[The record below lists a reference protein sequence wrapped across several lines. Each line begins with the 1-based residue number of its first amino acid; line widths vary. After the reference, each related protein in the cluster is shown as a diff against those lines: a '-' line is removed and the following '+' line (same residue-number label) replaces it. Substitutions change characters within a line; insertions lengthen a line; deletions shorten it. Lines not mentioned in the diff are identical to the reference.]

1 MERLSRHNDKPRGM
15 SAAAIRFSGYMCLLM
30 GIVGKGVIQNGILGL
45 GSVTSQEMLAI
56 LGQSSEM
63 MILAPV
69 SIVMQ
74 GLEACAVP
82 IFAYLLVE
90 GFQKTSSYKNYLIR
104 MILVAALSEIPY
116 NLAFGGQVLV
126 TNSRNPA
133 IAMVIC
139 LLMLY
144 FYRYC
149 SARTAMNTAIKAVV
163 TVSAILWSVMLNIEH
178 GEFLV
183 LMTAI
188 FWLMR
193 SKPNF
198 RLLAGCGVSA
208 VAMLISPS
216 NITITAPF
224 GCMLLYLYNGEKG
237 DSNRVINL
245 LCYPLML
252 LAAGVASRYF

>member
-30 GIVGKGVIQNGILGL
+30 GIVGKGVIQNGILGI
-45 GSVTSQEMLAI
+45 GTATTQELMAI
-56 LGQSSEM
+56 LGQSSSM
-63 MILAPV
+63 MTLATV
-69 SIVMQ
+69 SIVLQ

-82 IFAYLLVE
+82 VFAYLLVE

-116 NLAFGGQVLV
+116 NLAFGGKILV
-126 TNSRNPA
+126 TGSCNPV

-149 SARTAMNTAIKAVV
+149 GARSARNTAIKTVV
-163 TVSAILWSVMLNIEH
+163 TVSAILWSGMLGIEH
-178 GEFLV
+178 GAFLV
-183 LMTAI
+183 MMTAI

-193 SKPNF
+193 GKPSV

-208 VAMLISPS
+208 AAMLISPF
-216 NITITAPF
+216 NITAPF

-252 LAAGVASRYF
+252 LAAGVASLYL

>member
-15 SAAAIRFSGYMCLLM
+15 SASVIRVWGYSCLLM
-30 GIVGKGVIQNGILGL
+30 GIVGKGIIQKGILGL
-45 GSVTSQEMLAI
+45 GSVTSQELMAV

-63 MILAPV
+63 MTLATV

-116 NLAFGGQVLV
+116 NLAFGGQILV
-126 TNSRNPA
+126 TTSRNPA
-133 IAMVIC
+133 VAMVVC

-149 SARTAMNTAIKAVV
+149 SAPTAKNTAIKTVV
-163 TVSAILWSVMLNIEH
+163 TVSAILWSGMLGIEH
-178 GEFLV
+178 GAFLV
-183 LMTAI
+183 MMTAI
-188 FWLMR
+188 FWFMR
-193 SKPNF
+193 SKPSF

-208 VAMLISPS
+208 AAMLISPF
-216 NITITAPF
+216 NITAPF

-237 DSNRVINL
+237 ESNWIINL

-252 LAAGVASRYF
+252 LAAGVASLYL

>member
-30 GIVGKGVIQNGILGL
+30 GIVGKGVIQNGILGQ
-45 GSVTSQEMLAI
+45 GSVTSQELMTI
-56 LGQSSEM
+56 LGQSREM
-63 MILAPV
+63 MTLATV

-126 TNSRNPA
+126 SNSRNPA

-163 TVSAILWSVMLNIEH
+163 TVSAILWSGMLNIEH
-178 GEFLV
+178 GAFLV

-188 FWLMR
+188 FWFMR

-208 VAMLISPS
+208 VAMLISPF
-216 NITITAPF
+216 NITAPF

>member
-30 GIVGKGVIQNGILGL
+30 GIVGKGVIQNGILGI
-45 GSVTSQEMLAI
+45 GTATTQELMTI
-56 LGQSSEM
+56 LGQSSSM
-63 MILAPV
+63 MTLATV

-82 IFAYLLVE
+82 VFAYLLVE

-116 NLAFGGQVLV
+116 NLAFGGKILV
-126 TNSRNPA
+126 TGSRNPV

-149 SARTAMNTAIKAVV
+149 GARSVKNTAIKTVV
-163 TVSAILWSVMLNIEH
+163 TVSAILWSGMLGIEH
-178 GEFLV
+178 GAFLAM
-183 LMTAI
+183 MTAI

-193 SKPNF
+193 GKPSV

-208 VAMLISPS
+208 AAMLISPF
-216 NITITAPF
+216 NITAPF

-252 LAAGVASRYF
+252 LAAGVASLYL

>member
-1 MERLSRHNDKPRGM
+1 MERLPRHDDKPRGM
-15 SAAAIRFSGYMCLLM
+15 SASTVRIWGYICLAM

-45 GSVTSQEMLAI
+45 GSVTSQELMDI
-56 LGQSSEM
+56 LGQSGEM
-63 MILAPV
+63 MALATA

-90 GFQKTSSYKNYLIR
+90 GFQKTSNYKNYLVH
-104 MILVAALSEIPY
+104 MILVAVLSEIPY
-116 NLAFGGQVLV
+116 NLAFGGQILV

-149 SARTAMNTAIKAVV
+149 SARTARNTAIKTVV
-163 TVSAILWSVMLNIEH
+163 TISAILWSGMLNIEH
-178 GEFLV
+178 GVFLV
-183 LMTAI
+183 LMTAV

-193 SKPNF
+193 GKPNF

-208 VAMLISPS
+208 VAMLISPF
-216 NITITAPF
+216 NITAPF

-252 LAAGVASRYF
+252 LAAGVASLYL